1 MTDPGFDGPDRRA
14 HKRFAVTCPAVL
26 SDTDGRE
33 LTKTRTIDISDGGAM
48 LEPLGEPVDVGQT
61 VQVALRVPRETDNTF
76 MYEDFFVA
84 ARVVRHQPG
93 REKGTVW
100 MALQFTPS
108 LELQLEV

>member
-1 MTDPGFDGPDRRA
+1 VTAPGREHRA
-14 HKRFAVTCPAVL
+14 HKRFDMTCPTVL

-33 LTKTRTIDISDGGAM
+33 LAKTRTIDISDGGAM
-48 LEPLGEPVDVGQT
+48 LEPLGEPVGVGQSVRVT
-61 VQVALRVPRETDNTF
+61 LRVPRETDNTF

-93 REKGTVW
+93 EEKGRVW